1 MNSALGSNSKMKENN
16 FGFNLNDVAEI
27 SVVRP
32 DCVFPA
38 LYSKVYAL

>member
-32 DCVFPA
+32 DPA